1 MFLCRE
7 KGRVVLLPFP
17 AVTAPTGISQ
27 QLTYLKNLDKAKQ
40 KASRAIGLL
49 ISLGKELET
58 DENFI
63 SDECIPIVLECFGE
77 DVGVLRN
84 YIILMFFIRKVSH
97 KPNYLI
103 NLQYL
108 KWHLMHSTLVFYSV
122 QRQTILL
129 KSGVSSV
136 NYVNRATIRNYHRLE
151 IVQFHNRLDNLISVD
166 FCIVCYSRHC
176 TLTLLYAL
184 AHCSCHGCMAIML

>member
-1 MFLCRE
+1 VL
-7 KGRVVLLPFP
+7 LLPFP

-176 TLTLLYAL
+176 TLTLLYT
-184 AHCSCHGCMAIML
+184 